1 MNKNG
6 LLSLGFNAIVV
17 VFVLAPLVVV
27 CLVAFTPGI
36 SLSVPTSS
44 FSIRWFKAVF
54 AHSDLMQSF
63 KNSLWLGFFSATI
76 STLIAVP
83 CGLAITRFQFKGR
96 EWLNGLFLSPLMIPH
111 LVLGVALLRM
121 FSLIGATGS
130 FFWLIFAHVLVI
142 TPYVLRLVIAATVGF
157 DYSCEQA
164 AKSLGASNFTTFRRI
179 TLPMILPGI
188 TGGWLLA
195 FINSFDEVTMSIF
208 VTAPSTVT
216 LPVRMY
222 MYATE
227 SIDPLMAAASALI
240 VCFTIVVMVLIDRLY
255 GLDKILVGGK

>member
-6 LLSLGFNAIVV
+6 LFALSFNAIVV